1 MADKDLEHMYRVV
14 DKLDTAIEKLSDV
27 STDIKQILAVH
38 EQRLDQTETLMDR
51 HFIQMEGVHSRISA
65 LRDEMNNEHQQVLE
79 KINEINKWRWQIMG
93 GAAVVAAVVSSIA
106 TMMPH

>member
-51 HFIQMEGVHSRISA
+51 HFIQMEAVHSRISS
-65 LRDEMNNEHQQVLE
+65 LRDEMNSEHQQVLE

-106 TMMPH
+106 TMMPQ